1 MEDLFQR
8 AFVVA
13 VAAMLLVTGLLYM
26 EYIDGPPLPL
36 TSPSEPSVTDT

>member
-1 MEDLFQR
+1 MEDLFQL

-13 VAAMLLVTGLLYM
+13 VAGMLLVAGLLYM

-36 TSPSEPSVTDT
+36 TSPSEPSVTDI